1 MTSNN
6 STGLMWFK
14 SSYSNQQSACV
25 EIAVTGTGV
34 VPVRDSKQP
43 GAAVSFRMRSWSA
56 FVADIKDAHS
66 G

>member
-1 MTSNN
+1 MTNNN
-6 STGLMWFK
+6 STGLTWFK

-25 EIAVTGTGV
+25 EIATTDTGF

-43 GAAVSFRMRSWSA
+43 GPVVSFSTRSWSA
-56 FVADIKDAHS
+56 FVADMKGAHS

>member
-1 MTSNN
+1 MTNNN

-25 EIAVTGTGV
+25 EIAVTGAGV

-43 GAAVSFRMRSWSA
+43 GPVVSFSTRSWTA
-56 FVADIKDAHS
+56 FVTGMKGTRS